1 MARTCTPGDSFTPP
15 STQVEVL
22 FVPTSAPWLRIAE
35 VIDYLRA
42 VVPRIAVPIH
52 QAALSAPGHQL
63 QYRLLENFSSH
74 DTTVRVLE
82 PGNTTTLSPLP
93 GSCRLQPAGTSGLQL
108 TGSAH
113 GRWRRRR
120 TERPR
125 LILEG
130 MTLLCSRCC
139 QSPSRPSWS
148 ATVSPTVLQFPFQG
162 AAGAVARPQ
171 TRRSSGN
178 RRPGDSAGY
187 ELERAGAYEVQ
198 FIAEE
203 MST

>member
-1 MARTCTPGDSFTPP
+1 MYKPAGGSGGSSHLRGYRGGFRRSFSMSDVIHDTESRLATGTCRQGQRP
-15 STQVEVL
+15 SAL
-22 FVPTSAPWLRIAE
+22 PAGWSLCIPASCNMP
-35 VIDYLRA
+35 
-42 VVPRIAVPIH
+42 VVPLPQRRSTRQVRLDTPERAAWLPTIIA
-52 QAALSAPGHQL
+52 ASRNLG
-63 QYRLLENFSSH
+63 
-74 DTTVRVLE
+74 
-82 PGNTTTLSPLP
+82 
-93 GSCRLQPAGTSGLQL
+93 LQPTV
-108 TGSAH
+108 SAH

-130 MTLLCSRCC
+130 MALLCSRCC

-148 ATVSPTVLQFPFQG
+148 ATVSATVLQFPFQG

-171 TRRSSGN
+171 TRRWLEN

-198 FIAEE
+198 FITEE